1 MSYWRTSCRCRTWWW
16 WESRRW
22 WEASSA
28 RRTRDLSRG
37 SRTRSTTQPPQPS
50 NTPQQCRLATYI
62 KHLHLSLMIIFLEL
76 WLSDECH
83 DNQHFYNYC
92 ILCRKIA
99 KCVFSTRTYAK
110 VYPVRHIPFS
120 SQWDLLRLT
129 WGWKIPGSAPRWADG
144 GLQVHRA
151 QWESGHRRPADLAG
165 SWACPEGRWEA
176 RPEGQWEAHP
186 EGQWEVRPDHRRQ
199 APLWSDRRRPTSNR
213 SIPKSRPKTDWKLC
227 ELSEPDTD

>member
-1 MSYWRTSCRCRTWWW
+1 MVVGEPSLMGGEFGEEDERLI
-16 WESRRW
+16 SRL
-22 WEASSA
+22 ENSQYDPAA
-28 RRTRDLSRG
+28 AAIQHAAAVQVGYLYKAFA
-37 SRTRSTTQPPQPS
+37 PQP
-50 NTPQQCRLATYI
+50 YDHFFGI
-62 KHLHLSLMIIFLEL
+62 VID

-110 VYPVRHIPFS
+110 VYPVRHMPFS